1 MFEYG
6 RFELND
12 EHCHSA
18 RCVTSTPIPL
28 ELLMKNVIAS
38 TVTAVLACNVVHPV
52 QAQPATSTREQ
63 TAEDMAFSHDGL
75 GDLDKMTFDCPRAGL
90 NAAAREALKHPSQ
103 GQYQFAYFKIINGS
117 HHSSYEV
124 TFQSNQDAEPELRY
138 CVSVY
143 CQQGWD
149 PATKTS
155 VTLMRNEAQ
164 PKGTAAHVA
173 ACGHDHAPAKR

>member
-1 MFEYG
+1 LSG
-6 RFELND
+6 
-12 EHCHSA
+12 
-18 RCVTSTPIPL
+18 TSTPIPL
-28 ELLMKNVIAS
+28 EILMKNIVLSA
-38 TVTAVLACNVVHPV
+38 VTAALACAVHPV
-52 QAQPATSTREQ
+52 QAQPATSTQ
-63 TAEDMAFSHDGL
+63 DQSAAGIAFTHDGL

-90 NAAAREALKHPSQ
+90 NAAAREAFKHPSQ

-155 VTLMRNEAQ
+155 VTLMRNERQ
-164 PKGTAAHVA
+164 PKGAAAHSA
-173 ACGHDHAPAKR
+173 DCGLDHTSAKH